1 MTCDLRFVP
10 TSQVDHNDL
19 ERAFLF
25 VSALFTYEQKHMV
38 DKASA
43 RLLLIYLH
51 QVWVRVTYDWLW
63 PCAYV
68 DPVFTSQSC
77 DKSIST
83 STRSTNLSV
92 SLVLM
97 LRIMS
102 TQFHLLTHVLVLMLM
117 C

>member
-1 MTCDLRFVP
+1 MTCDLCFVP

-77 DKSIST
+77 DKSKST

-102 TQFHLLTHVLVLMLM
+102 TQFHLLTHVLVLM

>member
-1 MTCDLRFVP
+1 MTCDLCFVP
-10 TSQVDHNDL
+10 TSRIAHNDL

-25 VSALFTYEQKHMV
+25 VSALFTYEQKDMAHKV
-38 DKASA
+38 SA
-43 RLLLIYLH
+43 ILLLIHLH
-51 QVWVRVTYDWLW
+51 EVWVRVTYDWLW

-68 DPVFTSQSC
+68 DSVFTSQSC

-92 SLVLM
+92 FLVLM

-102 TQFHLLTHVLVLMLM
+102 TQFHLLTHVLVLM